1 MNYNFKETLQNITLG
16 NDLSTGEAM
25 FALESIMNGEVSSE
39 EIASF
44 LTAMK
49 MKGETIEELS
59 SFVKV
64 MRSKSLRDDPRS
76 IETFERESCLLSDFS
91 TFNSA

>member
-49 MKGETIEELS
+49 MKEKQL
-59 SFVKV
+59 KNY
-64 MRSKSLRDDPRS
+64 LP
-76 IETFERESCLLSDFS
+76 LLKLCGQ
-91 TFNSA
+91 NL

>member
-1 MNYNFKETLQNITLG
+1 
-16 NDLSTGEAM
+16 M

-39 EIASF
+39 EIAL

-59 SFVKV
+59 S
-64 MRSKSLRDDPRS
+64 SL
-76 IETFERESCLLSDFS
+76 CGQNL
-91 TFNSA
+91 